1 MYYEYE
7 DVDEPKIDIAGRNAI
22 ALPERLWPDGRV
34 PFIIHES
41 LSKTSTSGRR
51 CNSKVGRVGG
61 VQKLKLRDECNKLY
75 AIIHELNHALGFS
88 HEHKRYDRDDYVT
101 ILPDNIKPGQEH
113 NFVKVDPEMYKNI
126 NKFDFQSIM
135 LYGSTSFSKQR
146 GEKTMLRLNG
156 TVIRKNKNL
165 SPSDIVR
172 INLLYDCPFLI
183 DEMS

>member
-1 MYYEYE
+1 MMWNILRAMETIMNTTCISFVVRKPFDFDYIKFVS
-7 DVDEPKIDIAGRNAI
+7 DPK
-22 ALPERLWPDGRV
+22 
-34 PFIIHES
+34 
-41 LSKTSTSGRR
+41 R

-156 TVIRKNKNL
+156 TEIRKNKNL